1 MRSVYYR
8 QGAAYAG
15 LLLVLLGTLWAG
27 FHATRSVSWGP
38 QCYALNIC
46 DSLTFRVVAE
56 LLEAGSDPYDEVERR
71 DHVSTTRLAGALAP
85 FDLPF
90 QYPPNALPLFGPRAW
105 ASPRTAHIV
114 FAVVTTSLFLVLV
127 LVLVRRDLEDPV
139 AAGVLLGGVA
149 LSAIVAFNAQL
160 GQTGA
165 LAGVLVVGAVLS
177 WRLAPVA
184 AGALLGILAFKPQY
198 AVPLVAIALLRDNR
212 RIVLGAAASFAA
224 LSIASGLAYGFSQ
237 WLGFVDALGLPNHTM
252 GFMVNWMG
260 LAWKVAPGSPLILAS
275 ALPVFVLVMVVMCG
289 ALWSVRDQT
298 TVEGQVS
305 VALAVAVV
313 VSPNTHPY
321 DLLVLIPA
329 LVFVAARGGGSL
341 VGPLFFALT
350 LVLLPPPARWVLA
363 LVLIIFAA
371 LCSVLL
377 RLESRRPRFQNGQG
391 PHRSVGVA

>member
-8 QGAAYAG
+8 QGAAYVG

-27 FHATRSVSWGP
+27 FHATRSVSWSP

-46 DSLTFRVVAE
+46 DGLTFRVVAE
-56 LLEAGSDPYDEVERR
+56 LLEAGGDPYDEVERR
-71 DHVSTTRLAGALAP
+71 DHVSATRLAGAAAP

-90 QYPPNALPLFGPRAW
+90 QYPPNALPLFALRAW

-114 FAVVTTSLFLVLV
+114 FSIVTTGVVL
-127 LVLVRRDLEDPV
+127 LLTLLLVRRDLSDRG
-139 AAGVLLGGVA
+139 ATALLLAGVAV
-149 LSAIVAFNAQL
+149 SAIVSFNAL
-160 GQTGA
+160 LAQT
-165 LAGVLVVGAVLS
+165 
-177 WRLAPVA
+177 
-184 AGALLGILAFKPQY
+184 GALLGILAFKPQY
-198 AVPLVAIALLRDNR
+198 AVPLVAIALLRDHR
-212 RIVLGAAASFAA
+212 RIVFGAAASFAA
-224 LSIASGLAYGFSQ
+224 LSIASGLAYGFSH
-237 WLGFVDALGLPNHTM
+237 WLGFVDALGLPNHTI

-260 LAWKVAPGSPLILAS
+260 LAWKVAPGSLLILES
-275 ALPVFVLVMVVMCG
+275 ALPVFALVMVVMCG